1 MTNIKN
7 NRNLKIAKKRKRKEK
22 YGWRGEIMKEF
33 CTWKNM
39 NKRIKIKMSEE

>member
-7 NRNLKIAKKRKRKEK
+7 NRNLKIAKKKKREK

-39 NKRIKIKMSEE
+39 NKRIKMSEE